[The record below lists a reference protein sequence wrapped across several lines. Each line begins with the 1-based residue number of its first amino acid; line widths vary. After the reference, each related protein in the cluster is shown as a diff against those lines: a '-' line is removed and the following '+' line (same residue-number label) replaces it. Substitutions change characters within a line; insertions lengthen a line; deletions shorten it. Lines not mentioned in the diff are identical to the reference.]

1 MSIREKR
8 LQLIRERHRELILA
22 PRERVQIEI
31 FQDEWEDFDY
41 FEDDESLRSF
51 DFANKS
57 DSNDE

>member
-22 PRERVQIEI
+22 PRERVRIEI

-41 FEDDESLRSF
+41 FEDDESLRTF
-51 DFANKS
+51 DFANEE
-57 DSNDE
+57 DSADE